1 MYWIRQE
8 IKSQHF
14 YYCRD
19 IASYVHNRLWVI
31 VDHEQK
37 RLVFLVDYGPPN
49 RKWSKSSE
57 VWQRFVSQV
66 SARLSSEKC
75 ARFFWLLLGKLHTG
89 TLMRHFRGLAEE

>member
-1 MYWIRQE
+1 MILYSKTISGGMCWIRQE

-14 YYCRD
+14 CYCRD

-66 SARLSSEKC
+66 SARLS
-75 ARFFWLLLGKLHTG
+75 LGKRLFLLVASREATH
-89 TLMRHFRGLAEE
+89 

>member
-1 MYWIRQE
+1 MCWIRQK
-8 IKSQHF
+8 KSQHF
-14 YYCRD
+14 CYCRD

-66 SARLSSEKC
+66 SARLSSEKK
-75 ARFFWLLLGKLHTG
+75 RSFLLVASREAAHWNPDASILG
-89 TLMRHFRGLAEE
+89 A